1 MAGKKK
7 KRASRWPA
15 SYEPEPAVEV
25 AEPKRD
31 GMAQAIE
38 GVSAALQPYDVPTR
52 KRILKAVAVLLK

>member
-7 KRASRWPA
+7 KRWPA
-15 SYEPEPAVEV
+15 SYEPAEPAP
-25 AEPKRD
+25 EPKRD

-38 GVSAALQPYDVPTR
+38 GVTAALQPYDVPTR